1 MVYEKALKL
10 AQNRKIK
17 REIAWQT
24 VTDKYYFPLG
34 IVRIVKNFL
43 KMLPK
48 AASQGQN
55 FEARGW
61 LVYFSCGKL
70 AYSGLFTSLCL
81 WISLRAL
88 YKRFVKKSSQRLTH
102 IQDTKVCVM
111 VQTRFSLTKLK
122 VNVSKNQTKSKI
134 SGKNAKTRSCS
145 HSGYELSI

>member
-1 MVYEKALKL
+1 M
-10 AQNRKIK
+10 RKRLNLHK
-17 REIAWQT
+17 IAKSSESC
-24 VTDKYYFPLG
+24 VTDRDRQILFSPWQ
-34 IVRIVKNFL
+34 VRRVKNFS

-48 AASQGQN
+48 AAIQGQN

-88 YKRFVKKSSQRLTH
+88 YKRFVKKSSQRQTH
-102 IQDTKVCVM
+102 IPDTKVCVM

>member
-1 MVYEKALKL
+1 MIDRDRQILFSP
-10 AQNRKIK
+10 
-17 REIAWQT
+17 WQ
-24 VTDKYYFPLG
+24 
-34 IVRIVKNFL
+34 VRIVKNFL

-55 FEARGW
+55 LEARDW

-88 YKRFVKKSSQRLTH
+88 YKRFVKKSSQRQTH
-102 IQDTKVCVM
+102 IPDTKVCVM

-134 SGKNAKTRSCS
+134 SSKSAKTSKLFTLRQQMTRIGLVSR
-145 HSGYELSI
+145 GPFLEATGNYRAR

>member
-1 MVYEKALKL
+1 MRKRLNLHKL
-10 AQNRKIK
+10 
-17 REIAWQT
+17 IAKSSERLRDRPWL
-24 VTDKYYFPLG
+24 PLG
-34 IVRIVKNFL
+34 KVRIVKNFL

-102 IQDTKVCVM
+102 NIPDTNVSVM

-134 SGKNAKTRSCS
+134 SSKNAKTRSCS